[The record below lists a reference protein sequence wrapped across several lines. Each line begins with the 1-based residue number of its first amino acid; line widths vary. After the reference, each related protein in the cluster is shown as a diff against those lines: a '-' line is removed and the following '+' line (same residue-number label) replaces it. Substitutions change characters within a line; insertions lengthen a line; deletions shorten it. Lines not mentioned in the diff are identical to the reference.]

1 MTRTANIAVLL
12 TGAAMLAACAPAGPR
27 GLDIRGRQLPP
38 IADPGK
44 VVATEIAM
52 GHMAR
57 EEGMYKATAYF
68 AAEDAVMF
76 VPDPVLAQEWLK
88 DRSDPEYP
96 ISWKTHQVWS
106 SCNGSHAVTYGG
118 WEDTSGAVGDSVM
131 VWERQQEGEYR
142 WILDYGNVRET
153 ALEAP
158 EMVRTAVADCSE
170 TPTPVVMSGA
180 NDLTDRRKGAS
191 QDYSLY
197 WQVDTHADGRRDVDV
212 YLWRNGARERVFES
226 SSEIAGE

>member
-1 MTRTANIAVLL
+1 
-12 TGAAMLAACAPAGPR
+12 
-27 GLDIRGRQLPP
+27 
-38 IADPGK
+38 
-44 VVATEIAM
+44 
-52 GHMAR
+52 
-57 EEGMYKATAYF
+57 
-68 AAEDAVMF
+68 
-76 VPDPVLAQEWLK
+76 
-88 DRSDPEYP
+88 
-96 ISWKTHQVWS
+96 
-106 SCNGSHAVTYGG
+106 
-118 WEDTSGAVGDSVM
+118 M